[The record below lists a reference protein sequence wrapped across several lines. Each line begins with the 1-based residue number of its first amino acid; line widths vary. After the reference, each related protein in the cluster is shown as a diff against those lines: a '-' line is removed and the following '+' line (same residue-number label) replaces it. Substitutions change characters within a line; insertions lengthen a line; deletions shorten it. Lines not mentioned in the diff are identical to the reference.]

1 MKKFKGKSLPLTIK
15 FDPVNIRKDVFT
27 PVKGKRVKGFAS
39 VRYHSLDAGWDTF
52 DIQDVGELIK
62 GTRELIDQ
70 FL

>member
-1 MKKFKGKSLPLTIK
+1 M
-15 FDPVNIRKDVFT
+15 FT

-39 VRYHSLDAGWDTF
+39 VRNHSLHAEWDKF

-62 GTRELIDQ
+62 GIRELIDQ